1 LVGPARTN
9 LPEVGETAPDFTL
22 YDTETKET
30 RLSDYLGKGKPVIL
44 AFFPGA
50 FTGTCTKELCT
61 FRDMFDLATL
71 DAQLV
76 AISVDSPFANKGF
89 AVKNGFRFPLLSDF
103 GKEIIQKYGV
113 VWKNLSGLNGYVS
126 ANRAI
131 FVLDPKG
138 KIKMKWIAPNPGVLP
153 NFDEVKKAVA

>member
-1 LVGPARTN
+1 

-30 RLSDYLGKGKPVIL
+30 KLSDYLGKGKPIIL

-50 FTGTCTKELCT
+50 FTGICTKELCT

-103 GKEIIQKYGV
+103 RREIIQKYGV
-113 VWKNLSGLNGYVS
+113 VWKNLSGLDGYVS